1 LLRLRGERNM
11 RELTSFYTDAFLI
24 AVKSI
29 LEHKLRAFLT
39 LIGIIIGVAA
49 VVVVGASISGLK
61 TYVIDRVSKVL
72 GSEHFMITR
81 MASTGR
87 MSDEE
92 YERKNRRNRRVTW
105 REFQYIQ
112 ENCQTCS
119 YVGAQVGDTADL
131 DQNGIE
137 MPAVSVR
144 GVTPEMQ
151 EIESK
156 DIEEGRFVT
165 AQEVESSAPVV
176 VLGADVRDK
185 YFPVGSA
192 LGKEVKVRGVPLTVI
207 GVEKA
212 RGSFM
217 GSPMDRLMYIPISLH
232 LQLFARDGGVQVH
245 ASAIDKD
252 KFAEAMDE
260 ATVLL
265 RNYRKLT
272 GSEED
277 TFSLVNTDEFN
288 SQMDQ
293 FTGAIA
299 AVVVPITMIIL
310 VVGGIVVMNIML
322 VSVTERTF
330 EVGLR
335 KALGASRKQILLQ
348 FLIESALLCIFGGLA
363 GLLAATGIVALITVI
378 AGMTMTITPGYIIL
392 SIAVSSSIGIVAG
405 LYPAWKASKLDPIVA
420 LTQA

>member
-1 LLRLRGERNM
+1 M

-87 MSDEE
+87 MSDDE

-105 REFQYIQ
+105 REFEYIR

-119 YVGAQVGDTADL
+119 YVGAQVGDIADL

-156 DIEEGRFVT
+156 DFDEGRFVT

-176 VLGADVRDK
+176 VLGADIRDK

-192 LGKEVKVRGVPLTVI
+192 LGKEIKIRGVPLTVI

-232 LQLFARDGGVQVH
+232 LQLFSRDGGVQVH

-252 KFAEAMDE
+252 KFSDAMDE
-260 ATVLL
+260 ATILL

-348 FLIESALLCIFGGLA
+348 FLIESALLCICGGLA
-363 GLLAATGIVALITVI
+363 GLLAATGIVALITFI

>member
-1 LLRLRGERNM
+1 M

>member
-1 LLRLRGERNM
+1 
-11 RELTSFYTDAFLI
+11 
-24 AVKSI
+24 
-29 LEHKLRAFLT
+29 
-39 LIGIIIGVAA
+39 
-49 VVVVGASISGLK
+49 
-61 TYVIDRVSKVL
+61 
-72 GSEHFMITR
+72 MITR

-92 YERKNRRNRRVTW
+92 FERKNRRNRRVTW
-105 REFQYIQ
+105 REFQYLR

-131 DQNGIE
+131 DRDGVE
-137 MPAVSVR
+137 MPAVSIR
-144 GVTPEMQ
+144 GVTPEML

-156 DIEEGRFVT
+156 DLEEGRFVT
-165 AQEVESSAPVV
+165 AQEVESSAPVT

-192 LGKEVKVRGVPLTVI
+192 LGKEIKVRGVPLTVI

-232 LQLFARDGGVQVH
+232 TQLFARDGGIQVH
-245 ASAIDKD
+245 ASALDRD
-252 KFAEAMDE
+252 KFPEAMDE

-322 VSVTERTF
+322 VSVTE
-330 EVGLR
+330 
-335 KALGASRKQILLQ
+335 
-348 FLIESALLCIFGGLA
+348 
-363 GLLAATGIVALITVI
+363 
-378 AGMTMTITPGYIIL
+378 
-392 SIAVSSSIGIVAG
+392 
-405 LYPAWKASKLDPIVA
+405 
-420 LTQA
+420 